1 VRKTTSA
8 RNLLMDRLVLKTEPV
23 KAVADIKR
31 ILKTTKKIVPIMLN
45 KILKLETCNVSAVQ
59 IICNSGK
66 MNDMGY
72 GLMLKIRNTR
82 TRIVYNHSKY
92 DTNSSQLTG
101 THPSSVDLDLS
112 NLFIVRCIYV

>member
-59 IICNSGK
+59 IICNSG
-66 MNDMGY
+66 NERY
-72 GLMLKIRNTR
+72 GIWPY
-82 TRIVYNHSKY
+82 VE
-92 DTNSSQLTG
+92 DTQYTYAY
-101 THPSSVDLDLS
+101 SV
-112 NLFIVRCIYV
+112 